1 MGASGRKAVSEN
13 LSKII
18 ENHKIDFTIINGEN
32 SAGGFGIT
40 EDICKDLFSSGVD
53 GITTGNHLWDQ
64 REILDFISNEDRLL
78 RPVNFPS
85 HTPGSGFN
93 IFETEKGKICF
104 AQTVPTKRAP
114 GAIQRE
120 QSKLFV
126 TFRPGENIKDE
137 VSITSGHDYKS
148 STVTASSGKK
158 RYSFFSQKNFA
169 WLLDDQEEKNFIKLM
184 KRATN
189 LIVKAR
195 TIKGA
200 ETTDHY
206 SMMGFTKAYNTAKKT
221 CG

>member
-1 MGASGRKAVSEN
+1 MVVK
-13 LSKII
+13 KIFLLVALVI
-18 ENHKIDFTIINGEN
+18 
-32 SAGGFGIT
+32 
-40 EDICKDLFSSGVD
+40 FSCNAFANTPRS
-53 GITTGNHLWDQ
+53 TGKYKNW
-64 REILDFISNEDRLL
+64 ESF
-78 RPVNFPS
+78 VA
-85 HTPGSGFN
+85 
-93 IFETEKGKICF
+93 ETEKGKICF

-114 GAIQRE
+114 GAIQRN

-126 TFRPGENIKDE
+126 TFRPGDNIKDE
-137 VSITSGHDYKS
+137 VSVTSGHDYKS

-169 WLLDDQEEKNFIKLM
+169 WLLDDQEEKKFIKLM
-184 KRATN
+184 KKATN

-195 TIKGA
+195 TTKGA

>member
-1 MGASGRKAVSEN
+1 MYLK
-13 LSKII
+13 KII
-18 ENHKIDFTIINGEN
+18 IIAFALSLTFEVLAANPR
-32 SAGGFGIT
+32 S
-40 EDICKDLFSSGVD
+40 
-53 GITTGNHLWDQ
+53 TGKYKNW
-64 REILDFISNEDRLL
+64 ESFIA
-78 RPVNFPS
+78 
-85 HTPGSGFN
+85 
-93 IFETEKGKICF
+93 ETDKGKICF
-104 AQTVPTKRAP
+104 AQTIPTKRAP

-195 TIKGA
+195 TVKGA

>member
-1 MGASGRKAVSEN
+1 MLIK
-13 LSKII
+13 KI
-18 ENHKIDFTIINGEN
+18 FTLIFLI
-32 SAGGFGIT
+32 
-40 EDICKDLFSSGVD
+40 LFSFSASAN
-53 GITTGNHLWDQ
+53 TPRSTGKYKNW
-64 REILDFISNEDRLL
+64 ESF
-78 RPVNFPS
+78 VA
-85 HTPGSGFN
+85 
-93 IFETEKGKICF
+93 ETDKGKICF

-114 GAIQRE
+114 SSIKRDR
-120 QSKLFV
+120 SKLFV
-126 TFRPGENIKDE
+126 TFRPLENIKDE
-137 VSITSGHDYKS
+137 VSMTSGHDYKP

-189 LIVKAR
+189 VIVKAR
-195 TIKGA
+195 TTKGA

>member
-1 MGASGRKAVSEN
+1 MVVK
-13 LSKII
+13 KI
-18 ENHKIDFTIINGEN
+18 FLL
-32 SAGGFGIT
+32 IT
-40 EDICKDLFSSGVD
+40 LVVFSFNAFANTPRS
-53 GITTGNHLWDQ
+53 TGKYKNW
-64 REILDFISNEDRLL
+64 ESF
-78 RPVNFPS
+78 VA
-85 HTPGSGFN
+85 
-93 IFETEKGKICF
+93 ETEKGKICF
-104 AQTVPTKRAP
+104 AQTIPTKRAP
-114 GAIQRE
+114 GAIQRD

-137 VSITSGHDYKS
+137 VSVTSGHDYKS

-169 WLLDDQEEKNFIKLM
+169 WLLDDQEERNFIKLM

-195 TIKGA
+195 TTKGA

-221 CG
+221 CGQMKKIVLAYSGGLDTSIILRWLQGDYNAEAIAQASGSGQEIDRKKIITNA